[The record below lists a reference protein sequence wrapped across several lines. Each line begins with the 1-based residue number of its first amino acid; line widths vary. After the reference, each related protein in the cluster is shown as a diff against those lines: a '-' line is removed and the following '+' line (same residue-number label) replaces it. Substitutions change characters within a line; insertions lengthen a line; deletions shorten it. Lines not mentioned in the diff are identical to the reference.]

1 MPKTAEPWWLTSLL
15 EKLIKIGAKDGS
27 ADAND
32 QILISA
38 VGGCLTLFALEQFFQ
53 VPGQVNNLG
62 QKVVGACR
70 DEKHRQALTLQGS
83 RIFASVALLQT
94 SMLNA
99 LHRIGSNPAPIEEAP
114 DG

>member
-1 MPKTAEPWWLTSLL
+1 MPKTAEPWSLTSLL

-38 VGGCLTLFALEQFFQ
+38 VGGCLTLFADWSSFSSTGASQQLRSKGHRRM
-53 VPGQVNNLG
+53 PGW
-62 QKVVGACR
+62 
-70 DEKHRQALTLQGS
+70 KHRQALTLHGS
-83 RIFASVALLQT
+83 AIFTSVALRQT

-99 LHRIGSNPAPIEEAP
+99 SHRIGSNPAPIEESP